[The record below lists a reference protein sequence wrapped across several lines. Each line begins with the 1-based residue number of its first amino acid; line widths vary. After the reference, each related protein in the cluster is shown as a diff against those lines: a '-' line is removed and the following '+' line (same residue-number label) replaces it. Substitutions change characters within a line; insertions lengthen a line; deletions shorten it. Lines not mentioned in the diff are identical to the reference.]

1 MNIYFLIS
9 LMTLILYKF
18 SQTQNNMFNK
28 SFLSKEL
35 AMLLLQQIF
44 LMNRQYSASSVLDH
58 EKYSL
63 VRKSFLIIHLISLF
77 FLWISISS
85 IASDYRRQT
94 KTKHI

>member
-1 MNIYFLIS
+1 
-9 LMTLILYKF
+9 
-18 SQTQNNMFNK
+18 MFNK

-77 FLWISISS
+77 FYGFPFPVLLRTIDDRLKQNTFD
-85 IASDYRRQT
+85 AVLHYRSG
-94 KTKHI
+94 